1 MHGSQGTAPDVGN
14 RMDNK
19 EVTATYDSDCDQA
32 LGWIT
37 RFRADNVSDQ
47 DRQHFA
53 LWLAGAPERR
63 RAMDDMLEL
72 WDDLGVAEAL
82 PFPNLA
88 TEPAANQSHWF
99 TAGAAAIAAC
109 LVAAIVLWPATTPQ
123 PYSLQTAFGEQQTFD
138 LPDGSRVTLNTDSR
152 MTVTYSEQERR
163 IDLDAGEAFFEVSAN
178 KERPFI
184 VDAGAAEAT
193 VLGTAFNVYRREDR
207 TTITVTEGVVRVTGH
222 RHGNLQRPASEVLR
236 VDQQIIAT
244 SAGLKASATVDTRPL
259 VSWRDWELV
268 ANEMRLYDLVKELER
283 YDDRRSLLGDRDVAA
298 MAVSGVFPLDQPD
311 ALLQA
316 LTRALDLQLVELDQ
330 STWQLLKAAN

>member
-1 MHGSQGTAPDVGN
+1 MFK
-14 RMDNK
+14 K
-19 EVTATYDSDCDQA
+19 EVTSTYDSDCDQA

-47 DRQHFA
+47 DRQHFS

-72 WDDLGVAEAL
+72 WDDLGVAQAL

-109 LVAAIVLWPATTPQ
+109 LVAAIVLWPATAPQ

-163 IDLDAGEAFFEVSAN
+163 VELDGGEAFFEVSAN

-193 VLGTAFNVYRREDR
+193 VLGTAFNVYRSEDR
-207 TTITVTEGVVRVTGH
+207 TAITVTEGIVRVTGH
-222 RHGNLQRPASEVLR
+222 HGSPQRPASEVLR

-244 SAGLKASATVDTRPL
+244 SAGLEASATVDTRPL

-268 ANEMRLYDLVKELER
+268 AYEMRLYDLVKELER
-283 YDDRRSLLGDRDVAA
+283 YDERRILLGDRVVAA
-298 MAVSGVFPLDQPD
+298 MTVSGVFPLDEPD

-316 LTRALDLQLVELDQ
+316 LTRALDLQIVELDQ
-330 STWQLLKAAN
+330 STLQLLKAAN